1 MLICHVINTLN
12 RGGAETHLLD
22 LIKEQSKNNYDLKI
36 VVIGPDN
43 KNIISIET
51 EIKNLGIEIKRLNG
65 PRMFNIFSYF
75 SLAAYLRKQ
84 DFELI
89 HSHQPRS
96 DFMIFLLKKISNR
109 ISNIR
114 WIVSVHGKHDT
125 YLEKNKFSNIFRKI
139 FMKRLSK
146 FWKNA
151 SSIIAISDEVKE
163 WIINLN
169 SSLNVVVIPYWVNKN
184 TPKEIDRKN
193 LTVGFLGR
201 LNKNKGIED
210 FVEALNSFNLNE
222 NNIEVNIGGYGNTDY
237 VNKLVESIDDKNR
250 TSVNFL
256 GYVED
261 REEFFN
267 EVDIFVFP
275 SYSEGLGLVLLEAM
289 SYSKICLT
297 RDVKPMNTYID
308 SDTGYLF
315 NNVGSLIEKLNLA
328 INDLKND
335 YSVIENKLSNIDKK
349 LEKSRVE
356 AIFPKLQEV
365 YRYE

>member
-1 MLICHVINTLN
+1 MLVCHVINSLN

-22 LIKEQSKNNYDLKI
+22 LIKEQLKNNYSLKL
-36 VVIGPDN
+36 VAIGPDN
-43 KNIISIET
+43 KNIISIES
-51 EIKNLGIEIKRLNG
+51 EVSNLGIEIKRLNG
-65 PRMFNIFSYF
+65 PRMFNFTSYF
-75 SLAAYLRKQ
+75 SLASYLKKHH
-84 DFELI
+84 FELI

-96 DFMIFLLKKISNR
+96 DFMIFLLKKISR
-109 ISNIR
+109 KISSIR

-125 YLEKNKFSNIFRKI
+125 YLEKNKFSNICRKI

-146 FWKNA
+146 FWQNA
-151 SSIIAISDEVKE
+151 TSVIAISDEVKE

-169 SSLNVVVIPYWVNKN
+169 SSLNVVVIPYWVNN
-184 TPKEIDRKN
+184 NSPKEIDRN
-193 LTVGFLGR
+193 SLTLGFLGR

-210 FVEALNSFNLNE
+210 FLEALNSINLNE
-222 NNIEVNIGGYGNTDY
+222 NNLKVNIGGYGNTDY
-237 VNKLVESIDDKNR
+237 INKLVKSIDDKNR

-256 GYVED
+256 GYIED
-261 REEFFN
+261 RQKFFN

-315 NNVGSLIEKLNLA
+315 NNLDSLIEKLNLA
-328 INDLKND
+328 INDLTKD
-335 YSVIENKLSNIDKK
+335 YSIIENKLSNIDKK

-356 AIFPKLQEV
+356 KIFPKLQEV